1 MKEEERSKTGKRGE
15 RRRKYSL
22 FYFTIVIYL
31 RVSLCGSW
39 IITFFFIF
47 RFDLSFSS

>member
-15 RRRKYSL
+15 GRKYSL